1 MLGLTGEAISIPNP
15 IVKNKICLS
24 SNLQALL
31 KWFAKYCYKVRP
43 EIFKNMICDSAQ
55 DLLYQKWDIWTVFGE
70 SYFLLTVVTVQC
82 TCTGTGTYTLYI
94 MNF

>member
-31 KWFAKYCYKVRP
+31 K
-43 EIFKNMICDSAQ
+43 
-55 DLLYQKWDIWTVFGE
+55 
-70 SYFLLTVVTVQC
+70 
-82 TCTGTGTYTLYI
+82 
-94 MNF
+94 